1 MYADEKKNKITSD
14 CISFSPS
21 FYFSPLVSHCHI
33 RMRGALI
40 EKRVWKNLSHRW
52 NIIMYNSCH
61 CLVLS
66 TNMISMKIYH
76 CHVLPL
82 RARSNHNVISLICST
97 NEFSRCV
104 FVCAYLF
111 VSFIFDL
118 ISYFNET
125 LCPNSNLPNNH
136 MLTFSYHVYNVHS
149 VTIFIYFDWYIM
161 WKLPDRFGLFS
172 FRLFA
177 FYVRR
182 FVQCSVSIKMK
193 CNLDAFKQLIYENNG
208 NFFPPH

>member
-1 MYADEKKNKITSD
+1 MSVCRQCICNLINTLMKIIFSIQSTVIASTISHVCRWKKNKITSD

-33 RMRGALI
+33 RMRGALV

-66 TNMISMKIYH
+66 TNMISMKIYY

-82 RARSNHNVISLICST
+82 RARSNRNVISLICST

-104 FVCAYLF
+104 FMCAYLF

-118 ISYFNET
+118 ISFFNET

-136 MLTFSYHVYNVHS
+136 MLTFSYLVY
-149 VTIFIYFDWYIM
+149 I
-161 WKLPDRFGLFS
+161 
-172 FRLFA
+172 A
-177 FYVRR
+177 
-182 FVQCSVSIKMK
+182 
-193 CNLDAFKQLIYENNG
+193 
-208 NFFPPH
+208 